1 MLWKSELIPPHLP
14 PKDFLERFLKLI
26 FETTRK
32 EQVAKKKK
40 KKKKKFVEKFKLF
53 SRKE

>member
-40 KKKKKFVEKFKLF
+40 TKKKQKKKKHVIC
-53 SRKE
+53 